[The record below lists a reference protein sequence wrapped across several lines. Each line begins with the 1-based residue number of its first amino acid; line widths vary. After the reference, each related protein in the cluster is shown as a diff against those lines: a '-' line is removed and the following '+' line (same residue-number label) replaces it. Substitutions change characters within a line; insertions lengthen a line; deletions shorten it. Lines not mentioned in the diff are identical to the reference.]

1 MCDNTDNLIK
11 ARYVV
16 TSTSSEQALNWQ
28 ALQPELSITELS
40 AEKADFWSLQ
50 KHATKAISL
59 FLKQPRRSLLVLKAD
74 DQAEYADLLA
84 ELIRQEQPKERS
96 VFGVNYVVEQGDSFS
111 FPRIYTEPAQSLADN
126 FAAQGDVL
134 KALHADQFTLF
145 GSVRV
150 HPSSQDIL
158 LTPGLVHQA
167 NGGVL
172 ILSAATMLS
181 QFDLWQRL
189 KHILQTQ
196 TFDWYSAH
204 PFKTLPCDIPSYPL
218 NLKVVILGNRTE
230 IATLG
235 ELEEDLY
242 SLADYAEIESYYSV
256 AQPKAQEN
264 WANYVLALASKY
276 ELDLDLTALNK
287 LYQLLVRESED
298 RFLINISPLKTTEM
312 LLNAAT
318 LSQKQTLSAVDFEQ
332 AFKQKNEQ
340 HGFLRERTYADILN
354 EQIYVETNGEIVGQI
369 NGLSVIEY
377 PGTPVCFGEPSRI
390 SCLVQFGDGE
400 VVDVERKNELA
411 GNLHGKGMMISDACL
426 ASILELPSQLPFSA
440 SLVFEQSYGEIDGDS
455 ASLAIFSVLVS
466 ALSDLPLPQNI
477 AITGTIDQFGLVHAV
492 GGVNDKIE
500 GFFTI
505 CQRRGLTGKQGVIIP
520 ATTIQQLSLSDEVV
534 EAVKNEQ
541 FFIYQV
547 EDIYQTAKILFDRD
561 LLEEKEEYAK
571 GKEPIARLIQSR
583 IAFRSETPKKNW
595 LDFFKS

>member
-1 MCDNTDNLIK
+1 M
-11 ARYVV
+11 
-16 TSTSSEQALNWQ
+16 SSFFPQQALDWQ
-28 ALQPELSITELS
+28 ELQPDLAITEFPS
-40 AEKADFWSLQ
+40 ETVDFWSLQ
-50 KHATKAISL
+50 PNAKQALSV
-59 FLKQPRRSLLVLKAD
+59 FLRHPSRFLLMLKAD
-74 DQAEYADLLA
+74 DQAEYASLL
-84 ELIRQEQPKERS
+84 ESFTKLHHHREQS
-96 VFGVNYVVEQGDSFS
+96 VFGVNYVVEQGDAFS
-111 FPRIYTEPAQSLADN
+111 FPRVYTEVAHSLDDN
-126 FAAQGDVL
+126 FATPGEVVN
-134 KALHADQFTLF
+134 ALYCDQFQLF
-145 GSVRV
+145 GSLRV
-150 HPSSQDIL
+150 HPSSHDIQL
-158 LTPGLVHQA
+158 NPGLVHRA

-172 ILSAATMLS
+172 ILSAAMLLS
-181 QFDLWQRL
+181 QFDLWLRL
-189 KHILQTQ
+189 KQILQTQ

-298 RFLINISPLKTTEM
+298 RFLISISPLKTTEM

-411 GNLHGKGMMISDACL
+411 GNLHGKGMMISEACL

-571 GKEPIARLIQSR
+571 GKEPIARLIQNR

>member
-1 MCDNTDNLIK
+1 MCDNTANLIK

-40 AEKADFWSLQ
+40 AEKSDFWSLQ

-96 VFGVNYVVEQGDSFS
+96 VSGVNYVVEQGDSFS
-111 FPRIYTEPAQSLADN
+111 FPRIYIEPAQSL
-126 FAAQGDVL
+126 
-134 KALHADQFTLF
+134 
-145 GSVRV
+145 
-150 HPSSQDIL
+150 
-158 LTPGLVHQA
+158 
-167 NGGVL
+167 
-172 ILSAATMLS
+172 
-181 QFDLWQRL
+181 
-189 KHILQTQ
+189 
-196 TFDWYSAH
+196 
-204 PFKTLPCDIPSYPL
+204 FKTLPCDIPSYPL

-411 GNLHGKGMMISDACL
+411 GNLHGKGMMISEACL

-520 ATTIQQLSLSDEVV
+520 ATTIQQLSLSNEVV

-571 GKEPIARLIQSR
+571 GKEPIARLIQNR

>member
-1 MCDNTDNLIK
+1 M
-11 ARYVV
+11 
-16 TSTSSEQALNWQ
+16 SSSFSQQQAIEQSLNWQ
-28 ALQPELSITELS
+28 ALQPDLAIQDFPLEPV
-40 AEKADFWSLQ
+40 DFWALQ
-50 KHATKAISL
+50 PNSTEAIDL
-59 FLKQPRRSLLVLKAD
+59 FLRHPTRSLLMMKVGEPV
-74 DQAEYADLLA
+74 EYAELLQNF
-84 ELIRQEQPKERS
+84 ISQKHHKVRS
-96 VFGVNYVVEQGDSFS
+96 IFGVNYVIEQGDSFS
-111 FPRIYTEPAQSLADN
+111 FPHVYTEPAKSLDEN
-126 FAAQGDVL
+126 FASQREVL
-134 KALHADQFTLF
+134 SALYCDQFQLF
-145 GSVRV
+145 GSFRI
-150 HPSSQDIL
+150 HPSSQDIQL
-158 LTPGLVHQA
+158 VPGLVHKA

-172 ILSAATMLS
+172 ILSAATLLS
-181 QFDLWQRL
+181 QFDLWGRL
-189 KHILQTQ
+189 KQILQTQ

-312 LLNAAT
+312 LLNAVT
-318 LSQKQTLSAVDFEQ
+318 LSQKQTLSAVDFEL

-411 GNLHGKGMMISDACL
+411 GNLHGKGMMISEACL

-571 GKEPIARLIQSR
+571 GKEPIARLIQNR

>member
-1 MCDNTDNLIK
+1 M
-11 ARYVV
+11 
-16 TSTSSEQALNWQ
+16 SSLFSQQQAIEQSLNWQ
-28 ALQPELSITELS
+28 ALQPDLAIQDFPLEPV
-40 AEKADFWSLQ
+40 DFWALQ
-50 KHATKAISL
+50 PNATEAIDL
-59 FLKQPRRSLLVLKAD
+59 FLRHPTRSLLMMKVGEPV
-74 DQAEYADLLA
+74 EYAELLQNF
-84 ELIRQEQPKERS
+84 ISQKHHKVRS
-96 VFGVNYVVEQGDSFS
+96 IFGVNYVIEQGDSFS
-111 FPRIYTEPAQSLADN
+111 FPHVYTEPAKSLDEN
-126 FAAQGDVL
+126 FASQREVL
-134 KALHADQFTLF
+134 SALYCDQFQLF
-145 GSVRV
+145 GSFRI
-150 HPSSQDIL
+150 HPSSQDIQL
-158 LTPGLVHQA
+158 VPGLVHKA

-172 ILSAATMLS
+172 ILSAATLLS
-181 QFDLWQRL
+181 QFDLWGRL
-189 KHILQTQ
+189 KQILQTQ

-332 AFKQKNEQ
+332 VFKQKNEQ

-411 GNLHGKGMMISDACL
+411 GNLHGKGMMISEACL

-561 LLEEKEEYAK
+561 LLEEKEEYTK
-571 GKEPIARLIQSR
+571 GKEPIARLIQNR

>member
-1 MCDNTDNLIK
+1 
-11 ARYVV
+11 
-16 TSTSSEQALNWQ
+16 NWQ

-50 KHATKAISL
+50 KHATKAIFL
-59 FLKQPRRSLLVLKAD
+59 YLKQPRRSLLVLKAD

-84 ELIRQEQPKERS
+84 ELIRKEQPKERS

-111 FPRIYTEPAQSLADN
+111 FPRIYTEPAQSPADN

-134 KALHADQFTLF
+134 KALHADQFSLF

-172 ILSAATMLS
+172 ILSAATML
-181 QFDLWQRL
+181 
-189 KHILQTQ
+189 
-196 TFDWYSAH
+196 
-204 PFKTLPCDIPSYPL
+204 SYPL

-298 RFLINISPLKTTEM
+298 RFLISISPLKTTEM

-411 GNLHGKGMMISDACL
+411 GNLHGKGMMISEACL

-571 GKEPIARLIQSR
+571 GKEPIARLIQNR